1 MWSYLIPGLA
11 LAGIVVVLYNRL
23 INSRN
28 RVSTAWSD
36 VDVQLQRRYDLI
48 PRLVDAVDQYAS
60 YERSTLE
67 AIGELRNQAMQSA
80 TLSDR
85 GTVEKQ
91 LENGVHRLIA
101 LAEDYPDLKANEN
114 FLNLQEELVETENVL
129 QFARRYYNASVR
141 DYNTM
146 IESVPSNIVAAVFR
160 FTQREFFQKASDEVA
175 AVPLVRGQLES

>member
-1 MWSYLIPGLA
+1 MWIYVIPLLA
-11 LAGIVVVLYNRL
+11 ILGVIVVLYNRL

-48 PRLVDAVDQYAS
+48 PRLVEAVDQYAR

-67 AIGELRNQAMQSA
+67 AIGELRNRAQSSA
-80 TLSDR
+80 TLADR
-85 GTVEKQ
+85 GSVETQ
-91 LENGVHRLIA
+91 LEQGVHKLIA

-114 FLNLQEELVETENVL
+114 FLSLQDELVETENVL

-146 IESVPSNIVAAVFR
+146 IETVPSNFVAGAFR
-160 FTQREFFQKASDEVA
+160 FLPREFFQKASDDVA
-175 AVPLVRGQLES
+175 SVPLIRGQLES